1 MIYTVGHSSRSIG
14 NFIALLRGAGI
25 ACVVDVRAVPG
36 SGRHP
41 QFARAALSRSLA
53 AAGIRYEWEGRALGG
68 RRAPGPGAGHAGLRE
83 PAFRAY
89 AGHMAGGEF
98 RSGVERVLADAKQA
112 PTALLCAERLP
123 AHCHRSL
130 IADWVVAHGGEVTH
144 LLDAGAAEAHRLH
157 PAARLRGG
165 TLHYDGDTQGELG
178 L

>member
-1 MIYTVGHSSRSIG
+1 MIYTVGHSSRSIED
-14 NFIALLRGAGI
+14 FVALLRGAGI
-25 ACVVDVRAVPG
+25 ACLVDVRAIPE

-41 QFARAALSRSLA
+41 QFARAALLRSLA

-68 RRAPGPGAGHAGLRE
+68 RRSGGEDSRHAALKE
-83 PAFRAY
+83 AAFRAY
-89 AGHMAGGEF
+89 AAHMAGGEF
-98 RSGVERVLADAKQA
+98 RSGVERVLSGAAQA

-144 LLDAGAAEAHRLH
+144 LLEAGAAEAHRLH

-165 TLHYDGDTQGELG
+165 TLHYDGDTQGELA